1 MTHSMKS
8 LIILFLSINIICSS
22 SFAQNAKTD
31 TFKKLPDK
39 TIFIYGGELKR
50 IFIKYV
56 AELTKKTNPKNLFY
70 SYSYSR

>member
-39 TIFIYGGELKR
+39 TIFIM
-50 IFIKYV
+50 
-56 AELTKKTNPKNLFY
+56 AEN
-70 SYSYSR
+70 